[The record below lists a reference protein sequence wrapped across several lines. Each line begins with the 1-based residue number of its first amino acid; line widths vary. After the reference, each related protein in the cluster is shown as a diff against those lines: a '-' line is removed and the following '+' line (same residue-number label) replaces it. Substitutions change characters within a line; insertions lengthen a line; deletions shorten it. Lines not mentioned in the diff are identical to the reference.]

1 MMKNKK
7 IGMVSLGCDKN
18 RVDTEKVL
26 YSLTESGYTI
36 TQNVYEADILVVNTC
51 AFITTAIRESIDT
64 ILELAEQK
72 KNRDVKLVVMG
83 CFAERFALEV
93 KDELVEVDA
102 FIGVNSYENIVEIF
116 NNLDERPIVLEKT
129 PCKHIKGRVQ
139 TTPAH
144 YAYLKIADGCDNF
157 CTYCTIPYIRGR
169 YRSYPIEDLIQE
181 AKELAENGV
190 KELILVAQDTTRYGK
205 DLYGKYM
212 LKELLKE
219 LVKIDFY
226 KIRILYAYPELV
238 DDELI
243 ELIASEDKIAKYIDI
258 PLQHISNKVLK
269 DMHRRNTKE
278 EAYSLLT
285 KLRERC
291 PSIAIR
297 STFIVGFPGE
307 TDEDFSELKQLVSTG
322 LIDYAGFFAYSR
334 EKGTLAYKMKDQVP
348 YRVKKAREKELSRMQ
363 SAIIENR
370 HLKYLGTNME
380 VIYEGIDYNKG
391 KFYGRPEYN
400 APDIDTK
407 IYFTSTFPLE
417 VGNVYKVKITKAGFN
432 PIGET
437 VIE

>member
-1 MMKNKK
+1 MKNKK

-26 YSLTESGYTI
+26 YTLTNVGYSI
-36 TQNVYEADILVVNTC
+36 TQNVEEADILVVNTC

-72 KNRDVKLVVMG
+72 KERDVKLVVMG

-93 KDELVEVDA
+93 KDELPEVDA
-102 FIGVNSYENIVEIF
+102 FIGVNSYDNIVEIF
-116 NNLDERPIVLEKT
+116 NNLDERPIVLETT
-129 PCKHIKGRVQ
+129 PCKYIKGRVQ

-157 CTYCTIPYIRGR
+157 CTYCTIPFIRGR
-169 YRSYPIEDLIQE
+169 YRSYPMEDLLQE
-181 AKELAENGV
+181 ARELADNGV

-205 DLYGKYM
+205 DLYGEYK

-219 LVKIDFY
+219 LVKLDFY
-226 KIRILYAYPELV
+226 KIRLLYAYPELV

-243 ELIASEDKIAKYIDI
+243 EIIATEDKIAKYIDI
-258 PLQHISNKVLK
+258 PLQHISNNILK
-269 DMHRRNTKE
+269 TMHRRNTKE
-278 EAYSLLT
+278 EAYELLN
-285 KLRERC
+285 KLKEKC

-307 TDEDFSELKQLVSTG
+307 TEEDFLELKELISTG

-334 EKGTLAYKMKDQVP
+334 EKGTLAYKMKNQVP
-348 YRVKKAREKELSRMQ
+348 FRVKKSREKELSKMQ
-363 SAIIENR
+363 SAVIENR
-370 HLKYLGTNME
+370 HSRYLGKEME
-380 VIYEGIDYNKG
+380 IIYEGIDYNKG

-407 IYFTSTFPLE
+407 VYFTSTFPLE
-417 VGNVYKVKITKAGFN
+417 VGEIYNVKITKTGFN
-432 PIGET
+432 LIGET
-437 VIE
+437 VID

>member
-1 MMKNKK
+1 MKNKK

-26 YSLTESGYTI
+26 YTLTNVGYSI
-36 TQNVYEADILVVNTC
+36 TQNVEEADILVVNTC

-72 KNRDVKLVVMG
+72 KERDVKLVVMG

-93 KDELVEVDA
+93 KDELPEVDA
-102 FIGVNSYENIVEIF
+102 FIGVNSYDNIVEIF
-116 NNLDERPIVLEKT
+116 NNLDERPIVLETT
-129 PCKHIKGRVQ
+129 PCKYIKGRVQ

-157 CTYCTIPYIRGR
+157 CTYCTIPFIRGR
-169 YRSYPIEDLIQE
+169 YRSYPMEDLLQE
-181 AKELAENGV
+181 ARELADNGV

-205 DLYGKYM
+205 DLYGEYK

-219 LVKIDFY
+219 LVKLDFY
-226 KIRILYAYPELV
+226 KIRLLYAYPELV

-243 ELIASEDKIAKYIDI
+243 EIIATEDKIAKYIDI
-258 PLQHISNKVLK
+258 PLQHISNKILK
-269 DMHRRNTKE
+269 TMHRRNTKE
-278 EAYSLLT
+278 EAYELLN
-285 KLRERC
+285 KLKEKC

-307 TDEDFSELKQLVSTG
+307 TEEDFLELKELISTG

-334 EKGTLAYKMKDQVP
+334 EKGTLAYKMKNQVP
-348 YRVKKAREKELSRMQ
+348 FRVKKSREKELSKMQ
-363 SAIIENR
+363 SAVIENR
-370 HLKYLGTNME
+370 HSRYLGKEME
-380 VIYEGIDYNKG
+380 IIYEGIDYNKG

-407 IYFTSTFPLE
+407 VYFTSTFPLE
-417 VGNVYKVKITKAGFN
+417 VGEIYNVKITKTGFN
-432 PIGET
+432 LIGET
-437 VIE
+437 VID

>member
-36 TQNVYEADILVVNTC
+36 TQNVDDADILVVNTC

>member
-36 TQNVYEADILVVNTC
+36 TQNVDEADILVVNTC

-307 TDEDFSELKQLVSTG
+307 TDEDFSELKKLVSTG

>member
-1 MMKNKK
+1 
-7 IGMVSLGCDKN
+7 MVSLGCDKN

-36 TQNVYEADILVVNTC
+36 TQNVDEADILVVNTC

-307 TDEDFSELKQLVSTG
+307 TDEDFSELKKLVSTG

>member
-26 YSLTESGYTI
+26 YALTESGYTI
-36 TQNVYEADILVVNTC
+36 TQNVDEADILVVNTC

-116 NNLDERPIVLEKT
+116 NNLDERPIVLDKT

-258 PLQHISNKVLK
+258 PLQHISNKILK